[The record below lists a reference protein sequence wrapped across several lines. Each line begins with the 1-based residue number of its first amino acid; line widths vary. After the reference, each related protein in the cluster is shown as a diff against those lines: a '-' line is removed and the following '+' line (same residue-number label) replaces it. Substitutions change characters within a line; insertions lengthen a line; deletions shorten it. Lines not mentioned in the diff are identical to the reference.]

1 MKSRW
6 MQAAALLALAG
17 LVSCG
22 GGGGGG
28 GGSGAAPTAGSGTG
42 ATGGTGTA
50 ASVPAAFLGSFMGP
64 CFESPLVVTADGDR
78 VRSRTYLTVAAPS
91 GNVARL
97 SLRIDFHT
105 DPVCATSPAG
115 YLSFDDPANRVVFDG
130 PGTVQGKV
138 VQRVTYAVA
147 APAGGV
153 RVPGDRVEFGGAIRL
168 RALSMLFSPIDLRS
182 LWLVENGK
190 LYEGTSVMGPD
201 GYPSDMDMSVGADFV
216 ASVPPMVAACAA
228 TAVNWGTDSCGSSL
242 PAAVSGTSRL
252 LADISG
258 PATGSATYTCQS
270 GTWTRGTSTCSAA
283 PAPVAAPADC
293 STSPVTWTVNGL
305 SCTGEA
311 LAVAELTSSLV
322 PNTDP
327 TRRGFAQFTCTAG
340 QQVATA
346 AECGLPLP
354 LPPDST
360 DPATIAVAKNCTVC
374 HSARAAASSVN
385 GVSFQVIADRYRT
398 SPPAA
403 GVLESRVKLGSV
415 GTFGSVPMPANPQI
429 TDAELAIVIPWI
441 LRH

>member
-1 MKSRW
+1 MS
-6 MQAAALLALAG
+6 
-17 LVSCG
+17 
-22 GGGGGG
+22 
-28 GGSGAAPTAGSGTG
+28 
-42 ATGGTGTA
+42 
-50 ASVPAAFLGSFMGP
+50 
-64 CFESPLVVTADGDR
+64 
-78 VRSRTYLTVAAPS
+78 SRTYLTVAAPS

-130 PGTVQGKV
+130 PGTVQGKA

-168 RALSMLFSPIDLRS
+168 RALAMLFSPIDFRS

-201 GYPSDMDMSVGADFV
+201 GYPSDMNMSVGADFV

-228 TAVNWGTDSCGSSL
+228 TAVNWGTDSCGGSL

-252 LADISG
+252 LADING

-270 GTWTRGTSTCSAA
+270 GTWTRGASTCSAA
-283 PAPVAAPADC
+283 PAPVVAPADC

-305 SCTGEA
+305 SCSGEA
-311 LAVAELTSSLV
+311 LAAAEFASSLV
-322 PNTDP
+322 ANTDP

-340 QQVATA
+340 QQVATT

-354 LPPDST
+354 LPRFDRSGHDRRREELHRVPLGPRRGKQRQWREFPGDRRPLPHQPGRGRRTGKPGEAGKRGYLRQRADAGQSADHGCRAGDRDSL
-360 DPATIAVAKNCTVC
+360 D
-374 HSARAAASSVN
+374 
-385 GVSFQVIADRYRT
+385 
-398 SPPAA
+398 PPALTMVRRTRGGEPA
-403 GVLESRVKLGSV
+403 GEPRLGALRKA
-415 GTFGSVPMPANPQI
+415 PAGATQAPRRPGFPP
-429 TDAELAIVIPWI
+429 ARE
-441 LRH
+441 